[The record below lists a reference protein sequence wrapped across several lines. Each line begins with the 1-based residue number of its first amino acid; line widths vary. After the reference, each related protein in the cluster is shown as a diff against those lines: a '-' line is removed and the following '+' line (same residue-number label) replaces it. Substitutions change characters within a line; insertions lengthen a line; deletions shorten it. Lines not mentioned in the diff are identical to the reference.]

1 MGLQGHL
8 TEYPLRDLLTIFI
21 KRRETGRL
29 QIDFESAPGIF
40 HFKDGKLISARL
52 GALEGFSAVNRAFQQ
67 AKASFDFDIHAT
79 PPEVTISDFSR
90 ELIMTRL
97 LGIHVDDLGE
107 CNFVHRKSIPSRLPR
122 SIETHYGMRRAG
134 TILWPVSHHNS
145 RLLVIAKETLTFIQ
159 RHALAASAAVML
171 LLVVPAVIAI
181 TVRLGRNDGRPETGV
196 IAQPSTHSP
205 GNPADSVRTSS
216 FQRNISMSP
225 GDNPGYAAEKPN
237 AGLKSPVAKLKTTS
251 SSSAPAENASDQELT
266 LRNDKVLPENSS
278 KVIAVVMRIEE
289 GRVSEAY
296 VKEHH
301 PGLEAYE
308 ATAIRLARQRRY
320 SKDKAGT
327 ETIVVKV
334 SGDQQ

>member
-1 MGLQGHL
+1 MRLQGHL

-21 KRRETGRL
+21 RRRETGQL

-40 HFKDGKLISARL
+40 YFMEGKLISSRL
-52 GALEGFSAVNRAFQQ
+52 GPLEGFSAVNRAFSL
-67 AKASFDFDIHAT
+67 AESSFDFDTHA
-79 PPEVTISDFSR
+79 PAPEVTISDLSR

-97 LGIHVDDLGE
+97 LGIHVNDLGE
-107 CNFVHRKSIPSRLPR
+107 CDFVYRKPIPSRLPR
-122 SIETHYGMRRAG
+122 SIETHYGRRRAV
-134 TILWPVSHHNS
+134 TSLWPVFDHKS
-145 RLLVIAKETLTFIQ
+145 RLLLTAKGTLTYVH
-159 RHALAASAAVML
+159 RHALAASAAVIL

-181 TVRLGRNDGRPETGV
+181 TVRLGRYDGRPETAV
-196 IAQPSTHSP
+196 IAKTAAHPP
-205 GNPADSVRTSS
+205 GNPADSVRTSAD
-216 FQRNISMSP
+216 QGNMSMST
-225 GDNPGYAAEKPN
+225 GGHPGYTGEKPT
-237 AGLKSPVAKLKTTS
+237 AGLKSPVAKLKTS
-251 SSSAPAENASDQELT
+251 SSSPAPAENGSDQEST
-266 LRNDKVLPENSS
+266 PRNDKDPPENSS
-278 KVIAVVMRIEE
+278 KVIAVVMRIED